1 MNASIFLAQ
10 LIGPVSLVGGIA
22 VFMNAEGTRA
32 MAREFLRSPA
42 LNITKNAAIGKARR
56 MELEGPRSVG
66 PVREDTTTL
75 SRLEALDKFPDR
87 GCLYPIG
94 HPGEDDFR
102 FCGNNRDGGSYCL
115 FHRRKAYSPEKMGK
129 IEDAA

>member
-1 MNASIFLAQ
+1 MGGLTIPWPPERETELTRLVKAGKHSYSQ
-10 LIGPVSLVGGIA
+10 IGTILG
-22 VFMNAEGTRA
+22 
-32 MAREFLRSPA
+32 
-42 LNITKNAAIGKARR
+42 ITKNAAIGKARR

-115 FHRRKAYSPEKMGK
+115 FHRRKAYIPEKMGK